1 MGRADRISFAVITL
15 TIIIVGASG
24 LSTPFIAVLFAYLAL
39 SLIDSFVHRPWLSVV
54 IFTVLVIGIFS
65 GFVVITRHALVALP
79 HIAATSIPMLLDY
92 AKAHDLDAMLPFEDS
107 ESFRAVILDTIK
119 GELGSFAKYANVMT
133 REFVSLIIALVVAA
147 SLFFNSELDLDKDRH
162 PKKNNMYSNISLAI
176 SERFVRFYRSF
187 ATVMG
192 AQLLISSINTF
203 FTGLY
208 VFFANIPHGPVIV
221 LVTFLCGLLPIVGN
235 LISNTIIFFISFT
248 ISIKV
253 AVSSLVF
260 LIALHKFEYFLN
272 SKIIG
277 SRIRNPMWLTLIG
290 LVVGEKLIGIPGMI
304 LAPVVLNYVKVES
317 SDIEYPN

>member
-1 MGRADRISFAVITL
+1 MGRADRLSFVVITL
-15 TIIIVGASG
+15 TIIIVGVSG
-24 LSTPFIAVLFAYLAL
+24 LSTPFIAVLFSYLAL
-39 SLIDSFVHRPWLSVV
+39 SLIDRVVNRPWLSVV
-54 IFTVLVIGIFS
+54 IFTLLVVAIFW
-65 GFVVITRHALVALP
+65 GFVGITKHALVALP
-79 HIAATSIPMLLDY
+79 GVASTSIPLLLDF
-92 AKAHDLDAMLPFEDS
+92 AKAHGVETVVPFEDTDS
-107 ESFRAVILDTIK
+107 LKTVAIESIK
-119 GELGSFAKYANVMT
+119 GELGNFAKYANVMT

-162 PKKNNMYSNISLAI
+162 PKKNNMYSNASLAI
-176 SERFVRFYRSF
+176 SARFVRFYRSF

-192 AQLLISSINTF
+192 AQLLISIINTF

-208 VFFANIPHGPVIV
+208 VFFAHVPHGATIV
-221 LVTFLCGLLPIVGN
+221 LITFLCGLLPIVGN
-235 LISNTIIFFISFT
+235 LISNTIIFFISLT
-248 ISIKV
+248 ISVKMAI
-253 AVSSLVF
+253 SSLIF

-304 LAPVVLNYVKVES
+304 LAPVILNYIKVET